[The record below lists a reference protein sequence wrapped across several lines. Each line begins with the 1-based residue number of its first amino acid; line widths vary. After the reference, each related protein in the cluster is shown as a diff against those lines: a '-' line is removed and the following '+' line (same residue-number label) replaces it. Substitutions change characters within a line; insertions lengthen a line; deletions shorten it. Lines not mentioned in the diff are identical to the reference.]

1 MTAIG
6 PAPRPPEPY
15 RCSANVAFL
24 FPGRPLLDQ
33 VRAAVDAGFHTVE
46 LTDPY
51 AVEPDALV
59 ELVRSLDVTVDL
71 FNLPFGDMAAGDRGY
86 AGDPARRD
94 RFRSDV
100 EQSLALAERLGA
112 RKVNALAG
120 VRMTGETEAAQ
131 LDCLRENLDWAAER
145 FAAAGTR
152 VVTELLNPVE
162 TPRFLLSSLDVV
174 RGVLEPLDGAA
185 GFQLD
190 VYHLQ
195 RTRGELIPAIRAVSD
210 LTSHVQI
217 ADAPWRTEPGTGELN
232 IPNLLAEIVAAGYDG
247 PIGLEYKP
255 SGRGDPFAWMP
266 AAGAVK
272 A

>member
-1 MTAIG
+1 MASTPI
-6 PAPRPPEPY
+6 
-15 RCSANVAFL
+15 RCSANVHFL
-24 FPGRPLLDQ
+24 FGGRPLSDQ
-33 VRAAVDAGFHTVE
+33 LRAAAEAGFRTVE

-51 AVEPDALV
+51 QLPLADLSG
-59 ELVRSLDVTVDL
+59 LIDHLGLTVDL

-86 AGDPARRD
+86 AGDPARQA

-100 EQSLALAERLGA
+100 QRSVDMAGRLGA

-120 VRMTGETEAAQ
+120 VKVAGSSEADQ
-131 LDCLRENLDWAAER
+131 LACLRDNLAFAVEW
-145 FAAAGTR
+145 FAAVGTR

-162 TPRFLLSSLDVV
+162 TPGFLLASLATV
-174 RGVLEPLDGAA
+174 REVLAPLDGAA

-195 RTRGELIPAIRAVSD
+195 RTRGELIPAIRAMAD
-210 LTSHVQI
+210 LTGHVQI

-232 IPNLLAEIVAAGYDG
+232 IPNLLTEIVAAGYDG
-247 PIGLEYKP
+247 PIGLEYTP
-255 SGRGDPFAWMP
+255 SGRGDPFAWMA
-266 AAGAVK
+266 AAGAVY